1 MNRSVIG
8 WFVAGV
14 LAVAGASVAWLF
26 WFAGGSGEP
35 TTDLT
40 TPALAGTTTT
50 NAAAETSST
59 VGGADTTE
67 PEEQTTTLVFE
78 IDQSRSTARFE
89 IDEVL
94 NGNPT
99 HVVGITDQVVGQ
111 VRVDMD
117 DLSSIELSDI
127 IINARTLETDSER
140 RNRAIRGPV
149 ILDSGSDANELISL
163 AGTSVDGLDG
173 SAVVGETFEFT
184 VSGDLTIKG
193 NTQPVTFDVTAT
205 LIDEA
210 TLEGEATAEV
220 TRDMFEIGIP
230 SVPGV
235 ADVTNEVLIGLEFVA
250 VAG

>member
-14 LAVAGASVAWLF
+14 LAVAGASFAWLF

-94 NGNPT
+94 NGSPT

-127 IINARTLETDSER
+127 IINARTLVTDSER

-193 NTQPVTFDVTAT
+193 NTQPVTFDVSAT
-205 LIDEA
+205 LIDED

>member
-14 LAVAGASVAWLF
+14 LAVAGASFAWLF

-193 NTQPVTFDVTAT
+193 NTQPVTFDVSAT
-205 LIDEA
+205 LIDED

>member
-193 NTQPVTFDVTAT
+193 NTQPVTFDVSAT
-205 LIDEA
+205 LIDED